1 MIDSLQETLLTW
13 RSDVEFDCR
22 DLSMSGILE
31 MTKCMNQHFDE
42 RTTNGMT
49 TLAAIVRCGSF
60 AGAGKALNMSQS
72 GVSRS
77 IARLE
82 ARLGVRLFERTT
94 RSVSL
99 TDEGRRLYEQIG
111 PLLTGLEDAVASV
124 MEGRAR
130 VRGKLRVQIHRTF
143 AHFLDG
149 GRLRAFLEAYPE
161 LELELVTRDQL
172 GDLVSEGFDVAVH
185 IGKPPVSSLVARK
198 LWDTRI
204 VTVAAPSYL
213 KRRKHPARPQ
223 DLVTN
228 RHTLIDYRDPETG
241 RPFEWEFR
249 RGQRIVKVP
258 TTGRIIVSD
267 IVTMHSLCLAGYG
280 IVQVM
285 ENAVSQLLK
294 HGKLID
300 LFPDWP
306 DERFPFYAVYPSRM
320 HLPAKTRAFL
330 DFVISLPSSGS
341 ADAQD

>member
-1 MIDSLQETLLTW
+1 M
-13 RSDVEFDCR
+13 
-22 DLSMSGILE
+22 LE
-31 MTKCMNQHFDE
+31 MTKRMTRNLDE
-42 RTTNGMT
+42 RITNGMT

-82 ARLGVRLFERTT
+82 ARLGMRLFERTT
-94 RSVSL
+94 RSVAM

-111 PLLTGLEDAVASV
+111 PLLTGLEDAVAFV

-149 GRLRAFLEAYPE
+149 ARLRAFLEACPE
-161 LELELVTRDQL
+161 LELELITCDRL
-172 GDLVSEGFDVAVH
+172 GDLVSEGFDVAIH

-213 KRRKHPARPQ
+213 QGRKHPARPQ
-223 DLVTN
+223 DLVTDK
-228 RHTLIDYRDPETG
+228 HILIDYRDPETG
-241 RPFEWEFR
+241 RPFEWEFH
-249 RGQRIVKVP
+249 RGQRIVRVP

-285 ENAVSQLLK
+285 ENAVPGLLR

-320 HLPAKTRAFL
+320 YLPAKTRAFL
-330 DFVISLPSSGS
+330 DFVASLRSSDAAS
-341 ADAQD
+341 AHDS